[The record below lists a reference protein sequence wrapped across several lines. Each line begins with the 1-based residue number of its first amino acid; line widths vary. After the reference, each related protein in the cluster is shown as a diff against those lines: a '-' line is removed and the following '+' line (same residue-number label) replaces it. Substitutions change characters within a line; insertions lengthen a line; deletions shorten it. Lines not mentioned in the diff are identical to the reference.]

1 MSKNED
7 RRNKPLDE
15 AARKLSRN
23 YEIEQRSKKTT
34 QTQTQNTH
42 THTHTDTDTRT
53 HMVDISGIA
62 RGIRYKTRSVTDT
75 DTDTQRRCPDANA
88 EIWNCGGEGQSH

>member
-15 AARKLSRN
+15 AARKLSWN

-42 THTHTDTDTRT
+42 TTLMHIFVINVL
-53 HMVDISGIA
+53 VDNHS
-62 RGIRYKTRSVTDT
+62 K
-75 DTDTQRRCPDANA
+75 
-88 EIWNCGGEGQSH
+88 

>member
-42 THTHTDTDTRT
+42 TTLKNIFVINVL
-53 HMVDISGIA
+53 VDNHS
-62 RGIRYKTRSVTDT
+62 K
-75 DTDTQRRCPDANA
+75 
-88 EIWNCGGEGQSH
+88 

>member
-42 THTHTDTDTRT
+42 TTLMHIFVINVL
-53 HMVDISGIA
+53 VDNHS
-62 RGIRYKTRSVTDT
+62 K
-75 DTDTQRRCPDANA
+75 
-88 EIWNCGGEGQSH
+88 

>member
-15 AARKLSRN
+15 AARKFARN

-42 THTHTDTDTRT
+42 TTLMHIFVINVL
-53 HMVDISGIA
+53 VDNHS
-62 RGIRYKTRSVTDT
+62 K
-75 DTDTQRRCPDANA
+75 
-88 EIWNCGGEGQSH
+88 